1 MKAWTSTVAGK
12 KRSIKIKS
20 YFLEQIDKINK
31 HQTKLTKTQR
41 KRTQISHIRN
51 ESWDII
57 SDSMG
62 IK

>member
-1 MKAWTSTVAGK
+1 MKVKTGNQEE
-12 KRSIKIKS
+12 KIDETKS
-20 YFLEQIDKINK
+20 YFLEQINKINK

-41 KRTQISHIRN
+41 KRTQMSHIRN

>member
-1 MKAWTSTVAGK
+1 MKVKTGNQEE
-12 KRSIKIKS
+12 KIDETKS

-41 KRTQISHIRN
+41 KRTQMSHIRN

>member
-1 MKAWTSTVAGK
+1 MKVKTGNQEE
-12 KRSIKIKS
+12 KIDETKS